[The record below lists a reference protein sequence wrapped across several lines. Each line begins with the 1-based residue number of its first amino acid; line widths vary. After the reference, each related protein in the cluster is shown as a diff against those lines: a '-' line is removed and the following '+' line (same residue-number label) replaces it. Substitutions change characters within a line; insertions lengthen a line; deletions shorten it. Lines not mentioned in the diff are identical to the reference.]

1 MQNRIRKK
9 RIWLFLCLALVL
21 MVLLAPPRDVSAQP
35 QLPQQSI
42 TSPSQLIDA
51 VNNLRVSYGLL
62 PLTVHPVLMQSS
74 QSQADYMAAT
84 GQTTHTRPGGV
95 SYTQQ
100 LLTLGF
106 PLAGDLSLGGFR
118 AENILSSGGPLV
130 WNGVPSGWQDADHMN
145 TMLSQNF
152 THIGAGISQG
162 NGGYYYALDC
172 AAATG
177 SGQMQ
182 TDASVI
188 LTSVPASESGN
199 SSGISQYMVPVVLNT
214 AHPDG
219 DVFHKVQY
227 GQSLW
232 SIAIEYG
239 TTIKNIQTLN
249 NLGEDLVVWQ
259 GQELLVKKAA
269 TQPAP
274 ATTTPL
280 PPVTSTSMVAVSSV
294 TPSLSFPTAPAATS
308 TTTPGEVKEKTPPSN
323 SGSSKLLVGILII
336 AAFVGGG
343 VVVWLIRD
351 PN

>member
-1 MQNRIRKK
+1 MQNMIRNK
-9 RIWLFLCLALVL
+9 RIWLIFCLTFVL
-21 MVLLAPPRDVSAQP
+21 TVWLIPLRDAFAGP

-51 VNNLRVSYGLL
+51 VNNLRVSYGLQ

-177 SGQMQ
+177 SGEMQ
-182 TDASVI
+182 TSASGI
-188 LTSVPASESGN
+188 LTSVPASEGGN
-199 SSGISQYMVPVVLNT
+199 SAGISQYMVPVVINT

-239 TTIKNIQTLN
+239 TTIKNIQALN
-249 NLGEDLVVWQ
+249 NLGEDMVIYQ

-274 ATTTPL
+274 ATPTALPL
-280 PPVTSTSMVAVSSV
+280 STSTLTVAVSSAIPTQSIPTTLV
-294 TPSLSFPTAPAATS
+294 ATP
-308 TTTPGEVKEKTPPSN
+308 TTTPVEVEEILASN
-323 SGSSKLLVGILII
+323 SGSSKLLIGILII
-336 AAFVGGG
+336 AAFVGRG
-343 VVVWLIRD
+343 VAVWLIRD